1 MPDKRVTVIGAGLA
15 GCEASWQIARSGVPV
30 TLYEMKPIRYSDAHH
45 MAGFAELVCS
55 NSLRSNQLENAVGLL
70 KEEMRIM
77 GSLIMSSAD
86 LSSVPAG
93 GALAVDREEFSDK
106 VTNAIRNHPLIEV
119 MHGEIQQVPAEGIVV
134 IATGP
139 LTDGALFEDI
149 KKLIGDK
156 TLHFFDAAAPIL
168 FSESID
174 REIVFAMSR
183 YGKGGDD
190 YLNCPM
196 NEEEYDAFW
205 NALISAELASVK
217 DFDKETVFEGC
228 MPIETMAK
236 RGKDTMRYGPMKPV
250 GLIDPRT
257 GREPYACIQLRQD
270 DRSASMYNIV
280 GFQTRLKFAEQERVF
295 RMIPGL
301 AKAEFARMGV
311 MHRNTYLNSPGL
323 LGSDYSLLSNPRI
336 YFAGQITGVEGYIE
350 SSASGMLAG
359 IHAAAQAKGES
370 VPGSFPD
377 ETMMGAMAA
386 YISDPSLRAFSPMN
400 ANFGLIRPLDYRV
413 KGKKEKYLK
422 YAERSLD
429 VMRDLRKSFGSFFG
443 EDV

>member
-429 VMRDLRKSFGSFFG
+429 VMRDLRKSFVSFFG